1 MFLQQRPILL
11 LKRHLVMMLL
21 LIADIFPHGCRIR
34 DTHAESAISIL
45 PGEAASMFVH
55 PFGRIGFEKLNGL
68 GQRNGWRQ
76 VKRICAWSDMPLIA
90 IGAISWLRQMPAR

>member
-21 LIADIFPHGCRIR
+21 LIADIFRNGCSIR

-45 PGEAASMFVH
+45 PGEAASGV
-55 PFGRIGFEKLNGL
+55 RSSIWK
-68 GQRNGWRQ
+68 
-76 VKRICAWSDMPLIA
+76 S
-90 IGAISWLRQMPAR
+90 